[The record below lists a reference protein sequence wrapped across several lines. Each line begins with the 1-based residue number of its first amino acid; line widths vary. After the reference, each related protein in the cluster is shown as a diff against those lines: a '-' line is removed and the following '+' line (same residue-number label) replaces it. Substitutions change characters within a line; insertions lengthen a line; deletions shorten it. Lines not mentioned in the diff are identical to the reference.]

1 MRQRSTWLMLTLAII
16 GLAATATA
24 QVSLNALNV
33 AQTQNFNTLVTSG
46 SATWSDNSTISGW
59 YHARTG
65 TGTTIV
71 ANDGASNAGN
81 LYSYGT
87 STNTERA
94 LGSVGSGNAAV
105 GNLYYGVRL
114 VNNTGA
120 TITSLNISY
129 IGEQWRYSGTA
140 AAQTVSFA
148 YQVGT
153 GLSSLTTGTW
163 TSVAALDFTSP
174 IISGTTGALDGNAAA
189 NRVSITNTLAIVL
202 TPGQEIML
210 RWYDPDHSGSDHGL
224 AIDDFSVTP
233 QGSAGPTTVA
243 FATSSSSVGENAGL
257 VSIPLTITNPDAANA
272 TQVTVALTGGTA
284 TNGSDI
290 VPAYSTQIVTFP
302 AGSGA
307 DQSISFTIND
317 DVLFEGNETV
327 VFSITTVTGGNSAS
341 AGALNTH
348 TVTILEND
356 APPTPTVML
365 NEYFNAY
372 GHIGTDEAVELYV
385 VQDGLDMRSYSL
397 ADATSGGTYPFG
409 VLTFSNDPLWSNL
422 PAGTI
427 IVIGGMFAVPI
438 PDTDVSDGLLLLQAP
453 ANGASNQYFT
463 HSSNTLSIAGSSDA
477 IAIRDAGANFI
488 HGLAHGSNNQFTL
501 PAGRHGW
508 KSGSS
513 NSVESV
519 GFARSG
525 APMTYLDFL
534 ADTYVA
540 ALSPTIGNPNDSDG
554 NRAYLRS
561 IRSRT
566 VTANRS
572 ISGLFYW
579 DIIVDNNATLTLAGP
594 LNVCNTL
601 RVEDG
606 RLVENAQGLSL
617 NGIANAQNG
626 AGLGSLIVGDGSN
639 PSGIA
644 EFTNNPTLISGSFD
658 ATASDAVVRYMA
670 TTYEQTVIP
679 TTYRTLEFPVISS
692 FPKIINGPVLVT
704 DEVIVA
710 SNVTVRVLAPHV
722 LDLGTSG
729 RLMEIGRIF
738 GKVRVSRMYTG
749 GINDFGNIG
758 MDLQENPSPATGSDV
773 DPAAQAAPGLITVT
787 RTTGTYTWVGN
798 LPSILRSYKIEDPSP
813 AVLNL
818 TMGLWYSAL
827 EMNGQNYLNLQL
839 YRSMDGGVNWANAG
853 ATHDAAMKRFTLALN
868 DVNGIWT
875 MHANPPQGTLSS
887 QPAALNFSAEENGPL
902 PASQML
908 AMYSIGG
915 YASVIEWTASSS
927 TSISPTWLAITPSPA
942 SGGNADGFAVNV
954 TRSNLA
960 PGTYSGTITV
970 IDPHAT
976 NSPLLIPVTYRVYA
990 QRRISIGVDTLRI
1003 KLTYKK
1009 PKMTTNIPVIN
1020 GGESFGPGMIVWNAA
1035 TSTPWLR
1042 ITNGAGVE
1050 GDFLGLEIDAHLFAS
1065 GTYTGALTIS
1075 GTNSVTST
1083 PIVNS
1088 PLNVVVLLEVE
1099 PWDSVLR
1106 SGSALPAGSTTTFY
1120 NDKGHRMA
1128 RIQVMSGTIQTL
1140 SIRLNPFSLPRNIH
1154 RLKYVYRHYVVEATG
1169 SYIANMTLWYSL
1181 NELVQTGITEPWNL
1195 GMWRQS
1201 PQLFSWSPIPSYANH
1216 VEQAVTGINLG
1227 NLNGIWAMAEPYFPL
1242 IVNVKNFDAQ
1252 WRSGSSSV
1260 LRWTDDR
1267 DVSELGY
1274 IIERSARNSDEWRSL
1289 GVVARGEGRDYSF
1302 VDDEAASTDGW
1313 RYRLLS
1319 FDREGNAL
1327 QTEPVELLPLGILS
1341 AEALKNLGYALDQNV
1356 PNPVQVAGGS
1366 TSIRFTL
1373 PTASVISLRLVDM
1386 LGREV
1391 AVLAAG
1397 PHSAGSHELRL
1408 PVGTLEAG
1416 SYLYQLVTPQGNITR
1431 RLLIVR

>member
-1 MRQRSTWLMLTLAII
+1 MRQRSTWVILTLAVI
-16 GLAATATA
+16 GLAATSSA

-33 AQTQNFNTLVTSG
+33 AQTQDFNTLVTSG
-46 SATWSDNSTISGW
+46 SATWADNSTISGW

-94 LGSVGSGNAAV
+94 LGTVGSSNAAV

-140 AAQTVSFA
+140 AAQTVTFA

-189 NRVSITNTLAIVL
+189 NRVNITSTLAIVL

-272 TQVTVALTGGTA
+272 TQVTIALSGGTA

-290 VPAYSTQIVTFP
+290 VPAYSTQVVTFP

-307 DQSISFTIND
+307 NQSISFTIND
-317 DVLFEGNETV
+317 DALFEGNESA
-327 VFSITTVTGGNSAS
+327 VFSITNVTGGNSAS

-356 APPTPTVML
+356 APPTPTVIL

-385 VQDGLDMRSYSL
+385 VQDGLDMRGYSL

-409 VLTFSNDPLWSNL
+409 VLTFSNDALWSNL

-477 IAIRDAGANFI
+477 IAVRDAGANFI
-488 HGLAHGSNNQFTL
+488 HGLAHGSSNQFTL

-508 KSGSS
+508 KSGTS

-519 GFARSG
+519 AFTRSG
-525 APMTYLDFL
+525 APMSYLDFL
-534 ADTYVA
+534 ANTYVA
-540 ALSPTIGNPNDSDG
+540 ALPPSIGNPNDSDG

-561 IRSRT
+561 IRNRI

-579 DIIVDNNATLTLAGP
+579 DITVDNNATLTLAGP

-617 NGIANAQNG
+617 NGNGNAQNG
-626 AGLGSLIVGDGSN
+626 AGVGDLIVGDNAAPAGILELIGNPTPITGGFLASATDAEVRYVSSQTQTILPATYFNLTLANAISN
-639 PSGIA
+639 PKLITGPV
-644 EFTNNPTLISGSFD
+644 TVLGTLS
-658 ATASDAVVRYMA
+658 
-670 TTYEQTVIP
+670 IP
-679 TTYRTLEFPVISS
+679 TSNRLEIQDPLIVELGPTGILANAGFLRGKIRTTRFYAGGVQNFGGLGITLDAPPIVAATSIDPVI
-692 FPKIINGPVLVT
+692 N
-704 DEVIVA
+704 
-710 SNVTVRVLAPHV
+710 
-722 LDLGTSG
+722 
-729 RLMEIGRIF
+729 
-738 GKVRVSRMYTG
+738 
-749 GINDFGNIG
+749 
-758 MDLQENPSPATGSDV
+758 
-773 DPAAQAAPGLITVT
+773 AAPGTVT
-787 RTTGTYTWVGN
+787 VTLHSGIYRWVN
-798 LPSILRSYKIEDPSP
+798 NRPSILRNYLIQDSNPS
-813 AVLNL
+813 AMTV
-818 TMGLWYSAL
+818 TMKVDYLDSDL
-827 EMNGQNYLNLQL
+827 NGQTESGLQL
-839 YRSMDGGVNWANAG
+839 FKSSDAGVNWSNRP
-853 ATHDAAMKRFTLALN
+853 ATLNTSTNSFTLSLS
-868 DVNGIWT
+868 DIDGLWT
-875 MHANPPQGTLSS
+875 MHANPPQGMLTAN
-887 QPAALNFSAEENGPL
+887 PAALNFAAEELGPL
-902 PASQML
+902 PATQLL
-908 AMYSIGG
+908 AIANAYGNGSI
-915 YASVIEWTASSS
+915 VEWVA
-927 TSISPTWLAITPSPA
+927 TSGTPEAPTWLSLSPVPA
-942 SGGNADGFAVNV
+942 SGVNSGNVTV
-954 TRSNLA
+954 QITRSNLA
-960 PGTYSGTITV
+960 PGTYSGTIT
-970 IDPHAT
+970 ITDPHAT
-976 NSPLLIPVTYRVYA
+976 NSPLLVPVTYRVYA

-1009 PKMTTNIPVIN
+1009 PKVTTSIPVIN

-1035 TSTPWLR
+1035 TATPWLR
-1042 ITNGAGVE
+1042 ITNGAGME

-1075 GTNSVTST
+1075 GTNSVTGT

-1106 SGSALPAGSTTTFY
+1106 SASALPAGSITTFY

-1128 RIQVMSGTIQTL
+1128 RIQVVSGTIQTL
-1140 SIRLNPFSLPRNIH
+1140 SIRLNPFSLPRNIQ

-1216 VEQAVTGINLG
+1216 VEQAVTGLNLG

-1252 WRSGSSSV
+1252 WQSGSSSV
-1260 LRWTDDR
+1260 LRWTDER

-1274 IIERSARNSDEWRSL
+1274 VIERSARNSDEWRSL
-1289 GVVARGEGRDYSF
+1289 GIVARGEGREYSF
-1302 VDDEAASTDGW
+1302 VDAEAGSTDGW

-1341 AEALKNLGYALDQNV
+1341 SEALKNLGYALEQNV
-1356 PNPVQVAGGS
+1356 PNPVHVAGGS

-1397 PHSAGSHELRL
+1397 AHNAGSHELRL

-1416 SYLYQLVTPQGNITR
+1416 SYLYQLVTPQGSITR